1 MLSPCRAPSPP
12 QGGDEGAGLA
22 EEPGTRGRAHRPGRG
37 TKGRSL
43 SEGAQSSRGVAPAG
57 GCQGLLQTAARPPRR
72 GTGSPTGRRGS
83 RPLTRSLGVSQA
95 QRPPGAAVSAAQLAH
110 MCDARDGTRGAGI
123 ANGALDP
130 GREQAIGVHRVA
142 GDAVPERHLT
152 ALLCGDRREG
162 TSHVDPSPQ
171 PSPRLRP
178 AAPVTCWACK
188 NPQGGRLGGPEGRG
202 RGAGGEDARPSKQ

>member
-1 MLSPCRAPSPP
+1 MSTSRPPPSHQEPRGQGGPAPSGSGSRAAAAQGPACDPVAVRYLHSLQTPPSIGQQTALSPCRAPSPP

-95 QRPPGAAVSAAQLAH
+95 QRPPGAAVSA
-110 MCDARDGTRGAGI
+110 
-123 ANGALDP
+123 
-130 GREQAIGVHRVA
+130 
-142 GDAVPERHLT
+142 
-152 ALLCGDRREG
+152 
-162 TSHVDPSPQ
+162 SHV
-171 PSPRLRP
+171 
-178 AAPVTCWACK
+178 
-188 NPQGGRLGGPEGRG
+188 
-202 RGAGGEDARPSKQ
+202 

>member
-1 MLSPCRAPSPP
+1 MHPAPRRVGTRELDQRKSRGHAAERTD
-12 QGGDEGAGLA
+12 QDGGRKEGASRKALKAAGGWLLQA
-22 EEPGTRGRAHRPGRG
+22 DA
-37 TKGRSL
+37 KV
-43 SEGAQSSRGVAPAG
+43 SSRQLLGHPGGGQAAPPAG
-57 GCQGLLQTAARPPRR
+57 GGAGPSQGALGSARRSVLR
-72 GTGSPTGRRGS
+72 G
-83 RPLTRSLGVSQA
+83 L
-95 QRPPGAAVSAAQLAH
+95 QLARH